1 MREQMKLWRDTMS
14 DYRMDIN
21 GTLGLSEYSNIF
33 DYMGVVDSND
43 NFMITLNQANENDI
57 NMITSMLSDKD
68 FHITDKGMGADG
80 NYYIS
85 ANKNKK

>member
-1 MREQMKLWRDTMS
+1 MS
-14 DYRMDIN
+14 NYRMDIN

-43 NFMITLNQANENDI
+43 NFTITLNRASESDI
-57 NMITSMLSDKD
+57 SMITSMLADKN
-68 FHITDKGMGADG
+68 FYIIDKGMGSDG

-85 ANKNKK
+85 ANKNRQ

>member
-1 MREQMKLWRDTMS
+1 MS
-14 DYRMDIN
+14 NYRMDIN

-43 NFMITLNQANENDI
+43 NFTITLNRTSESDI
-57 NMITSMLSDKD
+57 SMITSMLADKN
-68 FHITDKGMGADG
+68 FYIIDKGMGADG

-85 ANKNKK
+85 ANKNRQ